1 MFDIIAQNLDK
12 FKQSIIKNKNYINIS
27 ILVFSSDI
35 NWNYQTNE
43 FIYQFFLLFFSFA
56 SKI

>member
-12 FKQSIIKNKNYINIS
+12 FKQSIIKNKNYINIF
-27 ILVFSSDI
+27 ILVFSLDI

-43 FIYQFFLLFFSFA
+43 FIYRFFLLFFSFA